1 MSSVSRIW
9 RARGQFPWSIAKTS
23 KIESLKAGDSRNP
36 VRSAMNDIQYIKKI
50 EVLKKI
56 ELPYYMI
63 FAKRYAVI
71 FAISEVAHF
80 ATHHFDFEISLNK
93 SCLFSN
99 AKYKQ
104 QKIKVSRLFLGFD
117 SSIIITWASGSHTA
131 GASVEGQLVF
141 APLYSFATLI
151 FRVTLVSRYFG
162 NHENR
167 KIKVLRKFHVNMK

>member
-1 MSSVSRIW
+1 M
-9 RARGQFPWSIAKTS
+9 
-23 KIESLKAGDSRNP
+23 
-36 VRSAMNDIQYIKKI
+36 RSAINDMQYIKKQWRI
-50 EVLKKI
+50 DSI

-104 QKIKVSRLFLGFD
+104 QKIKVLRLFLGFD
-117 SSIIITWASGSHTA
+117 SSIIIT
-131 GASVEGQLVF
+131 
-141 APLYSFATLI
+141 
-151 FRVTLVSRYFG
+151 
-162 NHENR
+162 
-167 KIKVLRKFHVNMK
+167 